1 MGTVSTR
8 LASADD
14 LNRILEIVGG
24 LPDYFTSDVPGK
36 IRSDFPLCWS
46 LVIVEDG
53 VVAGFV
59 VVDWRSSEVAEFL
72 WAAVDAGRRDA
83 GLGTRLVDD
92 VLATLFD
99 DGVHLVELKT
109 LDSSSGYQ
117 PYEATRAFWEG
128 RGFLKIDVIDPFPG
142 WQPGNPC
149 ALYVRALV
157 S

>member
-1 MGTVSTR
+1 VGTVSTR

-59 VVDWRSSEVAEFL
+59 VVDRRSSEVAEFL

-92 VLATLFD
+92 VLATLLD
-99 DGVHLVELKT
+99 DGVHLVEVKT

-149 ALYVRALV
+149 ALYVRALL

>member
-1 MGTVSTR
+1 

-149 ALYVRALV
+149 ALYVRALL

>member
-1 MGTVSTR
+1 

>member
-1 MGTVSTR
+1 

-59 VVDWRSSEVAEFL
+59 VVDRRWSEVAEFL

-92 VLATLFD
+92 VLATLLD
-99 DGVHLVELKT
+99 DGVHLVEVKT

-149 ALYVRALV
+149 ALYVRALL